1 MTDLRSSILSPD
13 PVLIATNRK
22 NRQND
27 FTPGETGEKNICP
40 FCPGNEELTAK
51 PELFRINSPFNNQQW
66 ELRTVPNLYYAIGIE
81 GDSQFSDLEIT
92 HTILNA
98 HGAHNVII
106 DTPNHNED
114 FSLFP
119 PWRFLNLFQAIVF
132 QTDDLNRD
140 KNIRFIRFFKN
151 HLPNAGASL
160 EHSHTQVIALPQIPQ
175 RALDRL
181 AKAFEYETKHG
192 VSVFNLLLQRVEK
205 DQRVVIKSPHFICQV
220 PYDALFPYEMWI
232 VPLVNHA
239 YFAESK
245 DFFDELA
252 IVMAETFRRLKA
264 VSGGSLPALNCIL
277 DEMPADFYQNANRF
291 YRWRWIIQPRITAVS
306 GLQLFDGL
314 FINPLAPETAA
325 KELREAKID

>member
-1 MTDLRSSILSPD
+1 MSDLRSSILSPD
-13 PVLIATNRK
+13 PVLIATNRN
-22 NRQND
+22 NRPND
-27 FTPGETGEKNICP
+27 FTPGEKNLCP
-40 FCPGNEELTAK
+40 FCPGNEELTAQ
-51 PELFRINSPFNNQQW
+51 PELFRINSPFNHQW

-81 GDSQFSDLEIT
+81 GDSQFLPDSEIT

-119 PWRFLNLFQAIVF
+119 LWRFINLFQAIVF
-132 QTDDLNRD
+132 QTNDLNRD

-151 HLPNAGASL
+151 HLLNAGASL
-160 EHSHTQVIALPQIPQ
+160 EHSHTQIIALPQIPQ

-181 AKAFEYETKHG
+181 AKAFEYEAKHG
-192 VSVFNLLLQRVEK
+192 VSVFNLLLQRVER
-205 DQRVVIKSPHFICQV
+205 DQRVVIKSQYFICQV

-232 VPLVNHA
+232 VPLFNHA

-252 IVMAETFRRLKA
+252 LVMAETFRRLKA
-264 VSGGSLPALNCIL
+264 VNGGSLPALNCIL

-291 YRWRWIIQPRITAVS
+291 YRWRWIIMPRLTAIS
-306 GLQLFDGL
+306 GPQLFDGL
-314 FINPLAPETAA
+314 YVNPLPPEIAA
-325 KELREAKID
+325 KQLREAKID